1 MLEALITSK
10 TKLKMLLKFF
20 LNSNNTGYLRGL
32 ATEFNESTNSVRLE
46 LNKLEQ
52 AGLLNSQTEGPRKVF
67 RANDKHPL
75 FPDIQNI
82 VRKTIGIDEI
92 IERVIN
98 HLGDPQEVYLMGEL
112 AQGIDSQQINLL
124 IVGEQL
130 DLDYLAQLVLKAQK
144 LISRTIGF
152 LALTPAEFQQQLP
165 KLNTENMMLVWENDK
180 TIKRKVKS
188 EKPKVKTKK
197 N

>member
-10 TKLKMLLKFF
+10 TRLKMLLKFF
-20 LNSNNTGYLRGL
+20 LNSSNTGYLRGL
-32 ATEFNESTNSVRLE
+32 AIEFNESTNSVRLE

-52 AGLLNSQTEGPRKVF
+52 AGLLESQTEGPRKVF

-82 VRKTIGIDEI
+82 IRKTIGIDEI
-92 IERVIN
+92 IERVFM
-98 HLGDPQEVYLMGEL
+98 HLGNPQEVYLMGEL
-112 AQGIDSQQINLL
+112 ARGIDSKHITLL
-124 IVGEQL
+124 IVGDQL
-130 DLDYLAQLVLKAQK
+130 DIDYLKQLIEKAQK

-152 LALTPAEFQQQLP
+152 LALTPLEFQQQLP

-180 TIKRKVKS
+180 MKS
-188 EKPKVKTKK
+188 EK

>member
-20 LNSNNTGYLRGL
+20 LNSSNTGYLRGL

-52 AGLLNSQTEGPRKVF
+52 AGLLHAQTEGPRKVF

-82 VRKTIGIDEI
+82 IRKTIGIDEI

-112 AQGIDSQQINLL
+112 ARGIDSQHINLL
-124 IVGEQL
+124 IVGEHL
-130 DLDYLAQLVLKAQK
+130 DLDYLTQLVHKTQK

-152 LALTPAEFQQQLP
+152 LALTPDEFQQQLP

-180 TIKRKVKS
+180 VKS
-188 EKPKVKTKK
+188 E

>member
-20 LNSNNTGYLRGL
+20 LNSSNTGYLRGL

-52 AGLLNSQTEGPRKVF
+52 AGLLHSQTEGPRKVF

-98 HLGDPQEVYLMGEL
+98 HLGNPQEVYLMGEL
-112 AQGIDSQQINLL
+112 ARGIDSQQINLL

-130 DLDYLAQLVLKAQK
+130 DLDYLGQLVLKAQK

-165 KLNTENMMLVWENDK
+165 KLNIENMMLVWENDK
-180 TIKRKVKS
+180 
-188 EKPKVKTKK
+188 PKAKKTD
-197 N
+197 NHE